1 MLLFDQSQGSK
12 QQANS
17 CQTREFQK
25 MVVIGINGLIKH
37 ENTLGYTKLS
47 MVDLSNYA
55 QLSANTHQLK
65 ADE

>member
-25 MVVIGINGLIKH
+25 MVVIGINGSIKH
-37 ENTLGYTKLS
+37 ENCLGFTKLII
-47 MVDLSNYA
+47 VDLSNYEHLIGKYA
-55 QLSANTHQLK
+55 AIDSR
-65 ADE
+65 